1 MYATSEPSAVSA
13 AVSAAGEEA
22 ALRGQCT
29 VFLTGHGPVSAAGL
43 LASIPPDTA
52 VDRYGDGGVV
62 AELEAEIAGLLGTP
76 AAVFLPSG
84 TMAQQSVLRVHA
96 DRRQRRTVVFHPMCH
111 LHRHEGEAFQRL
123 HGLTGRP
130 AGDADRLMSI
140 DDLTPIA
147 EPPAALLIEL
157 PQRDLGG
164 QQPDWPDLLAQAEWA
179 RDRGAA
185 VHLDGARLWESAAG
199 YGKPLCEIAALFD
212 SVYVSFYKGIGALAG
227 CCVAGPADI
236 LAEVREW
243 RHRMGGT
250 LFGLWP
256 NAASALSCLRRRL
269 PLMPEYLSHAREIA
283 ATLRDLA
290 GVRVVPDPPQVP
302 MMHLLLSTTQE
313 RFAAAARRLAIERR
327 IWTWPTAVPTGDPA
341 VQRVELSV
349 GDATRALSP
358 AQVGEIIAT
367 LVGAPSGA

>member
-1 MYATSEPSAVSA
+1 MYATTMSSAVS
-13 AVSAAGEEA
+13 SSGEQA

-62 AELEAEIAGLLGTP
+62 AELEAEIAELLGKP
-76 AAVFLPSG
+76 AAAFLPSG

-96 DRRQRRTVVFHPMCH
+96 DRRQRQTVVFHPMCH
-111 LHRHEGEAFQRL
+111 LHRHEGQGFQRL

-130 AGDADRLMSI
+130 AGDADRLMSV

-179 RDRGAA
+179 RDQGAA

-199 YGKPLCEIAALFD
+199 YGKPLREIAALFD

-227 CCVAGPADI
+227 CCVAGSADI

-283 ATLRDLA
+283 AAVRDLA

-313 RFAAAARRLAIERR
+313 RFAAAARRLAAEQGV
-327 IWTWPTAVPTGDPA
+327 WTWPQAMVTPDPG
-341 VQRVELSV
+341 VQRVELYV
-349 GDATRALSP
+349 GDATRAVP
-358 AQVGEIIAT
+358 PDRVRDIVTT
-367 LVGAPSGA
+367 LTAR